1 MSNRNNGSTGRT
13 GRSGLSRRGFLK
25 GGVVTAA
32 GAAIGDATLESLAAE
47 AKPAS
52 AKIIA
57 GATKVKLN
65 INGKDRALEIEPR
78 TTLAD
83 ALRDRADLTGTKV
96 VCDRGSCSA
105 CTVFINDVPQLS
117 CMTLAIDAQGK
128 KVRTIE
134 GVASG
139 DKLHPVQEQFIEH
152 DAMQCGF
159 CTPGMIMSCVAL
171 LERNK
176 QPSLDDVKQATC
188 GNLCRCGTYP
198 KVFDATLAAAKQI
211 GKTQNA

>member
-1 MSNRNNGSTGRT
+1 MSNRNNGNGNGR
-13 GRSGLSRRGFLK
+13 GGGLSRRGFLK

-47 AKPAS
+47 AKPGG
-52 AKIIA
+52 AKIIS
-57 GATKVKLN
+57 GSTPVTLN
-65 INGKDRALEIEPR
+65 INGKDRTVEIEPR

-105 CTVFINDVPQLS
+105 CTVFVNDVPQLS

-128 KVRTIE
+128 KIRTIE
-134 GVASG
+134 GVAEG
-139 DKLHPVQEQFIEH
+139 EKLHPVQEQFIQH

-171 LERNK
+171 LEKNK

-198 KVFDATLAAAKQI
+198 KVFDATLAAAKQM
-211 GKTQNA
+211 TTHQNA

>member
-1 MSNRNNGSTGRT
+1 
-13 GRSGLSRRGFLK
+13 LK

-47 AKPAS
+47 AKPAG
-52 AKIIA
+52 AKIIS
-57 GATKVKLN
+57 GSTPIKLN
-65 INGKDRALEIEPR
+65 VNGKDRTIEIEPR

-105 CTVFINDVPQLS
+105 CTVFVNDVPQLS

-128 KVRTIE
+128 KIRTIE
-134 GVASG
+134 GVAEG
-139 DKLHPVQEQFIEH
+139 EKLHPVQEQFIQH

-159 CTPGMIMSCVAL
+159 CTPGMIMSAL
-171 LERNK
+171 ELVKHHPDPDEGTVRK
-176 QPSLDDVKQATC
+176 WLD
-188 GNLCRCGTYP
+188 GNLCRCTGYHNIV
-198 KVFDATLAAAKQI
+198 KAIRAGAAAMRAPATERVKE
-211 GKTQNA
+211 TAA

>member
-1 MSNRNNGSTGRT
+1 MSNRTHGRG
-13 GRSGLSRRGFLK
+13 GRLSRRGFLK

-47 AKPAS
+47 AKPGAGG
-52 AKIIA
+52 AKIVA
-57 GATKVKLN
+57 GATPVKFN
-65 INGKDRALEIEPR
+65 INGTERTIEIEPR

-105 CTVFINDVPQLS
+105 CTVFVNDVPQLS
-117 CMTLAIDAQGK
+117 CLTLAIDAQGK
-128 KVRTIE
+128 KIKTIE
-134 GVASG
+134 GVAEG
-139 DKLHPVQEQFIEH
+139 DKLHPVQEQFIQH

-171 LERNK
+171 LEKNK

-188 GNLCRCGTYP
+188 GNLCRCGTYT
-198 KVFDATLAAAKQI
+198 KVFDATLAAAKQM
-211 GKTQNA
+211 TNNNA